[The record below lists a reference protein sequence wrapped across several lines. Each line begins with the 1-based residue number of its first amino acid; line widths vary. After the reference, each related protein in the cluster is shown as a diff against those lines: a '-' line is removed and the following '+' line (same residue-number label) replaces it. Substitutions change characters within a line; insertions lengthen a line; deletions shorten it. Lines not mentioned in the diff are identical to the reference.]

1 LIHNIDRK
9 HHRANA
15 NKARMYTKLVA
26 SCYCFQFTMW
36 TETVWQQY
44 TAPNTTQL
52 TKDDKPTAIKTYLHR
67 VIKHADRC

>member
-44 TAPNTTQL
+44 TLTQ
-52 TKDDKPTAIKTYLHR
+52 HS
-67 VIKHADRC
+67 